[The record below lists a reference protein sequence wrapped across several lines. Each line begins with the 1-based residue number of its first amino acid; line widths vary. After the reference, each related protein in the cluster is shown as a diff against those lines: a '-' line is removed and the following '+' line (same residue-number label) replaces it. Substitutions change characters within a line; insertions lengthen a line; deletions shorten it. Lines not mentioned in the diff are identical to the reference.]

1 MHDTEY
7 SLLLLFEL
15 LEKQTVPVTIFWP
28 LAGFVISIVL
38 TLDRT
43 LYRK

>member
-15 LEKQTVPVTIFWP
+15 LEKQTVPVTVFWP
-28 LAGFVISIVL
+28 LAGFVNSIVL
-38 TLDRT
+38 TLDHT